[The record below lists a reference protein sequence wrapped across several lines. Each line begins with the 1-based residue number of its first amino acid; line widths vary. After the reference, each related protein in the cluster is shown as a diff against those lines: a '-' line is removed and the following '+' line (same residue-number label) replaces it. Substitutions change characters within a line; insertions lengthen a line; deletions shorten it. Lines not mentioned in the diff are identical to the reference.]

1 VDVTAAD
8 PTGPATPAAIGLA
21 APGSTLPCGTAVDAL
36 LDQVQAGRA
45 EALTEHQRGCPHCR
59 AVLAHYAPI
68 FAPLRAMARETVR
81 APSSTV
87 DDALLRLGAGGAAAP
102 PWVVDAAG
110 RGRTRVGKRVVLA
123 CARRAAEQVPGVR
136 AALVRAASGEAG
148 GAGLEVVLAATY
160 GVDLRA
166 LGDRVR
172 RAVADEVAARTGVVP
187 ASVSALVDLVV
198 E

>member
-1 VDVTAAD
+1 MTTVG
-8 PTGPATPAAIGLA
+8 PTEPAGPP
-21 APGSTLPCGTAVDAL
+21 APGTTLPCGTAVDAL
-36 LDQVQAGRA
+36 LDQVQSGRA
-45 EALTEHQRGCPHCR
+45 EALTGHQRGCPYCR

-81 APSSTV
+81 APRSTV
-87 DDALLRLGAGGAAAP
+87 DDALVRLGTRGPAQP
-102 PWVVDAAG
+102 PWVVGGAD
-110 RGRTRVGKRVVLA
+110 RGRTRVGERVVLA
-123 CARRAAEQVPGVR
+123 CARRAAERVPGVR
-136 AALVRAASGEAG
+136 AALVRADATGDASGEAS
-148 GAGLEVVLAATY
+148 GAALEVVLAAAY
-160 GVDLRA
+160 GVNLRA

>member
-1 VDVTAAD
+1 MTTVD
-8 PTGPATPAAIGLA
+8 PTDPAATPA
-21 APGSTLPCGTAVDAL
+21 PGTTLPCGTAVDAL

-45 EALTEHQRGCPHCR
+45 DALTEHQRGCPHCR

-81 APSSTV
+81 APRSTV
-87 DDALLRLGAGGAAAP
+87 DDALVRLGTRGAAQP
-102 PWVVDAAG
+102 PWVVGGADGG
-110 RGRTRVGKRVVLA
+110 RGLTRVGERVVLA
-123 CARRAAEQVPGVR
+123 CARRAAERVPGVR
-136 AALVRAASGEAG
+136 AALVRADASGEAQE
-148 GAGLEVVLAATY
+148 ATLEVVLAAAY
-160 GVDLRA
+160 GVNLHA

-172 RAVADEVAARTGVVP
+172 RAVADEVAAATGVVP